1 MAKSKYEGIEVRHQG
16 GCPANEGKRC
26 RCNPS
31 YRACVW
37 SARDRK
43 PIRKTFRSL
52 AEAKGWRADAIVA
65 LRRGTLRP
73 QTRLRLD
80 QVADAWLEGAREGA
94 ILNRSGDPYKPSAL
108 RGYEQAL
115 RLRVLPALGG
125 YKLADIRSTD
135 VQDFAD
141 QLIAQGLTPS
151 VIRNTMLPLRVIFGR
166 AVSRGEV
173 GINPVDNVKIPA
185 VRTKSDRVASP
196 EEAAQLLAVLP
207 AADRPLWATALY
219 AGLRLGELMALR
231 WEDVDLGA
239 GKLRVSRSW
248 DPKEGMIEPKSRAG
262 VRTVPIATV
271 LRDYLTEHRMDST
284 GEGLVFGRSESK
296 PFGYW
301 VIRRSIKRWEGLGLE
316 PITPHAA
323 RHTFASLMIAA
334 GVNAKALSTYMGH
347 ANIAVTYDR
356 YGHLMPGSEEE
367 AAGLLDAY
375 LERAVTDAPLDRLP
389 D

>member
-1 MAKSKYEGIEVRHQG
+1 
-16 GCPANEGKRC
+16 
-26 RCNPS
+26 
-31 YRACVW
+31 
-37 SARDRK
+37 
-43 PIRKTFRSL
+43 
-52 AEAKGWRADAIVA
+52 
-65 LRRGTLRP
+65 
-73 QTRLRLD
+73 
-80 QVADAWLEGAREGA
+80 
-94 ILNRSGDPYKPSAL
+94 
-108 RGYEQAL
+108 
-115 RLRVLPALGG
+115 
-125 YKLADIRSTD
+125 
-135 VQDFAD
+135 
-141 QLIAQGLTPS
+141 

-248 DPKEGMIEPKSRAG
+248 DPKEGMIEPKSRAS

-323 RHTFASLMIAA
+323 RHTFAALMIAA